1 MKEIQIISLSEIMAT
16 KSGSVDPSKFTDE
29 IFDLYSIPA
38 YDSRKPEVV
47 TGKLIGST
55 KQIVKPGDVLLS
67 KIVPHIRRS
76 WVVGE
81 TQGRRIIAS
90 GEWIVFQ
97 SEKIY
102 PGYLRHVLVSD
113 TFHSKLMSTVSGVG
127 GSLLRARPEFVAKI
141 KISLPSLSEQQ
152 RIADILDRAE
162 ALRAK
167 RRAALAQLDELTQSI
182 FTEMFGD
189 PLENPRNWNVEKVQ
203 DVISQIEAGWSA
215 NGEHKHRKENEYAV
229 LKVSAVT
236 QGVFLPEEYKVINND
251 IEFKKVVTPEK
262 GDVLF
267 SRANTLELVGASC
280 FIKENYPYLLLPD
293 KLWKIKVNEEKI
305 CPEYFKFIL
314 SYPTIRY
321 EISKRSTGTSGS
333 MYNISMDK
341 FRRIKITVPPIE
353 IQKKF
358 SIIVGTIEKTKELQE
373 KSLLEINNLFN
384 ALMHEAFTGK
394 LFSHQSFERQMGNGG
409 YL

>member
-1 MKEIQIISLSEIMAT
+1 MKEVQIVSLGEIMA
-16 KSGSVDPSKFTDE
+16 KKLGSVDPSKYPDE
-29 IFDLYSIPA
+29 VFDLYSIPA
-38 YDSRKPEVV
+38 FDSRQPEVV
-47 TGKLIGST
+47 AGKLIGST
-55 KQIVKPGDVLLS
+55 KQIVETDDVLLS

-90 GEWIVFQ
+90 GEWIVFR
-97 SEKIY
+97 SENIY
-102 PGYLRHVLVSD
+102 PNYLRHVLVSHP
-113 TFHSKLMSTVSGVG
+113 FHLKFMSTVSGVG
-127 GSLLRARPEFVAKI
+127 GSLLRARPAFVEKI
-141 KISLPSLSEQQ
+141 EIPLPPIPEQK

-167 RRAALAQLDELTQSI
+167 RRAALAQLDELAKTI
-182 FTEMFGD
+182 FVDMFGD
-189 PLENPRNWNVEKVQ
+189 PEENPKNWNIKRVQ

-215 NGEHKHRKENEYAV
+215 NGESRPREENECVV

-236 QGVFLPEEYKVINND
+236 QGVFLPEECKVINND

-280 FIKENYPYLLLPD
+280 LIRENYPYHLLPD
-293 KLWKIKVNEEKI
+293 KLWKIIVNKEKI
-305 CPEYFKFIL
+305 CPEYFKFVL
-314 SYPTIRY
+314 SYPTIRH

-341 FRRIKITVPPIE
+341 FRLIKITVPPIPLQCE
-353 IQKKF
+353 F
-358 SIIVGTIEKTKELQE
+358 AHRIEAVEKLKTSHKASLAELDE
-373 KSLLEINNLFN
+373 LFASLQYR
-384 ALMHEAFTGK
+384 AFRGE
-394 LFSHQSFERQMGNGG
+394 L
-409 YL
+409 